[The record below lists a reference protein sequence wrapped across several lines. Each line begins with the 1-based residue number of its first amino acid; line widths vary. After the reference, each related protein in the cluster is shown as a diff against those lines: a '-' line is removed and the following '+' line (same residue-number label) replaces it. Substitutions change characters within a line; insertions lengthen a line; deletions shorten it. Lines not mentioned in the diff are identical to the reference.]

1 MAKKAKNPQPIV
13 GVSYPGFEGLSR
25 VDAVKIRSG
34 HPLTTQIYET
44 EESLMIHLTITGR
57 CYARCKGCVN
67 SAITMGSDRPRN
79 AIVSSREVEPDRDTA
94 IIRELADRHRD
105 QSITI
110 CFYGGEPFL
119 AAAKMERTWRILKE
133 SEAAD
138 RFRFLVYTNGELL
151 SDSLNIYP
159 EFMKEM
165 WLYSVSIDGDEE
177 QHNRVRQG
185 TRLSR
190 IKENL
195 RELSTFYKG
204 NVLYWSTLR
213 EEQSLLNCFEEFMRL
228 YQEGLVNHFFWHWAE
243 NREPFENLHSYVM
256 NYGQDLEKIMDI
268 YVQKISKGILLPIA
282 HVNELILFLLAAKER
297 GHTACGVELAKNYDI
312 VSGKIY
318 PCADLPSCLSIG
330 GLDKDRKLQLS
341 EYDLDSLVEYKSWLG
356 CYQCGVHFYCGGR
369 CPVQVVAGSKETTY
383 QYCQLM
389 RLHVGIIQDRISDI
403 LGGLERNGI
412 TLQALYDQSA
422 FLTNYT
428 DVVP

>member
-1 MAKKAKNPQPIV
+1 
-13 GVSYPGFEGLSR
+13 
-25 VDAVKIRSG
+25 
-34 HPLTTQIYET
+34 
-44 EESLMIHLTITGR
+44 
-57 CYARCKGCVN
+57 
-67 SAITMGSDRPRN
+67 
-79 AIVSSREVEPDRDTA
+79 
-94 IIRELADRHRD
+94 
-105 QSITI
+105 
-110 CFYGGEPFL
+110 
-119 AAAKMERTWRILKE
+119 MERTWRILKE

-151 SDSLNIYP
+151 SDALNIYP

-190 IKENL
+190 IKDNL
-195 RELSTFYKG
+195 RELSTLYKG

-243 NREPFENLHSYVM
+243 NREPFENLHSYVV
-256 NYGQDLEKIMDI
+256 NYGQDLEKIMDV

-282 HVNELILFLLAAKER
+282 HVNELILFLLTAQER

-330 GLDKDRKLQLS
+330 ELDKDRKLQLS
-341 EYDLDSLVEYKSWLG
+341 EYDLDSLVEYKNWLG

-369 CPVQVVAGSKETTY
+369 CPVQVVAGSKERTY

-389 RLHVGIIQDRISDI
+389 RLHVGIIQDRIFDI
-403 LGGLERNGI
+403 LGGLEKNGI